1 MKKKNRV
8 RKSQEFQSL
17 IHSGKKEA
25 NMSFVLY
32 HAPKKEEEA
41 RIGISLSKKIGCAVD
56 RNHIK
61 RQVRMMCQDLIDFSS
76 CPQDAILIVRFGYK
90 NLDYE
95 ANKKNL
101 EKLFLKSTMK

>member
-17 IHSGKKEA
+17 IHGGKKEA

-32 HAPKKEEEA
+32 HAQKKEEEA

-76 CPQDAILIVRFGYK
+76 CSQDAILIVRFGYK